1 MANAWNEQS
10 YDDFVQ
16 CNFRGRLLGRRRS
29 KWEGAA
35 PGAGGMLCNM
45 STNCLNL
52 AVMISSIRCIE
63 MAVNASKARALFP
76 RAGSGK
82 KTRHEP
88 TKDNNAL
95 LEGADV
101 AWQQYKKGQGKRV
114 TGSEE
119 LKDFLDSL

>member
-1 MANAWNEQS
+1 MLN
-10 YDDFVQ
+10 
-16 CNFRGRLLGRRRS
+16 LGLVEHLWVKAKAIS
-29 KWEGAA
+29 S
-35 PGAGGMLCNM
+35 PGAGGMPGGM
-45 STNCLNL
+45 STNHLNL
-52 AVMISSIRCIE
+52 AVVIGSIRWIE
-63 MAVNASKARALFP
+63 MAVNASKAHALFP

-88 TKDNNAL
+88 REDNNAL

-114 TGSEE
+114 TSSEE